1 MRRNTSLSILFY
13 LSVTTL
19 VIGQEE
25 LSFAPDVVFGN
36 RSLTY
41 KHLIKYSINP
51 KLSVDNLTLF
61 DTEYGNDL
69 NNLYFIR
76 NTISYALTKNIRAN
90 TAIGIKNPGAFGTM
104 SLSFSAQSHQLSFAY
119 SAGSTYQDG
128 FSFEQSIVASY
139 LPALGNNHQ
148 GYINLLATGNINAN
162 GYARGLQQ
170 LKIGIRKK
178 QLTTGLAINLDQFNN
193 ARKTLTNKGI
203 FFKYNF

>member
-1 MRRNTSLSILFY
+1 MKRSTSLFTLFY
-13 LSVTTL
+13 LSVSTL
-19 VIGQEE
+19 VIGQE

-90 TAIGIKNPGAFGTM
+90 TAIGIKNPGAFGTVSM
-104 SLSFSAQSHQLSFAY
+104 SFSSRSPRFSFTY
-119 SAGSTYQDG
+119 SAGSTYQDE
-128 FSFEQSIVASY
+128 FSFEQSIVAIY
-139 LPALGNNHQ
+139 LPSFGKNHQ
-148 GYINLLATGNINAN
+148 GYINLLATANINAN

-170 LKIGIRKK
+170 LKIGIRKE
-178 QLTTGLAINLDQFNN
+178 QLATGFAINLDQFNK
-193 ARKTLTNKGI
+193 ARKTLTNTGI
-203 FFKYNF
+203 FLKYNF

>member
-1 MRRNTSLSILFY
+1 MKRNTSLFTLFY
-13 LSVTTL
+13 LSVSTL
-19 VIGQEE
+19 VIGQE

-41 KHLIKYSINP
+41 KHLIKYSVNP

-104 SLSFSAQSHQLSFAY
+104 SLSFTTQSHQFSFTY

-139 LPALGNNHQ
+139 LPSFGNNNQ
-148 GYINLLATGNINAN
+148 GYINLLATGTINAS

-178 QLTTGLAINLDQFNN
+178 QFTTGLAINLDQFNN
-193 ARKTLTNKGI
+193 ARKTLTNTGI
-203 FFKYNF
+203 FLKYNF

>member
-1 MRRNTSLSILFY
+1 MRRNTSLFTLVYLFV
-13 LSVTTL
+13 SSW
-19 VIGQEE
+19 VIGQE
-25 LSFAPDVVFGN
+25 LSFTPDVVFGN

-61 DTEYGNDL
+61 DSEYDNDL

-104 SLSFSAQSHQLSFAY
+104 SLSFTTQSHQFNFTY

-139 LPALGNNHQ
+139 LPSFGNDHQ
-148 GYINLLATGNINAN
+148 GYINLLATGNIDAN

-178 QLTTGLAINLDQFNN
+178 QFTTGLAINLDQFNN
-193 ARKTLTNKGI
+193 ARKTLTNTGI
-203 FFKYNF
+203 FLKYNF

>member
-1 MRRNTSLSILFY
+1 MKRNTSLFTLLY
-13 LSVTTL
+13 LSVSTW
-19 VIGQEE
+19 VIGQE

-61 DTEYGNDL
+61 DAEYGNDL

-104 SLSFSAQSHQLSFAY
+104 SLSFTTQSHQFSFTY

-128 FSFEQSIVASY
+128 FSFEQSIVANY
-139 LPALGNNHQ
+139 LPSFGNDHQ
-148 GYINLLATGNINAN
+148 GYIDLLATGTINAS

-178 QLTTGLAINLDQFNN
+178 QFTTGLAINLDQFNN
-193 ARKTLTNKGI
+193 ARKTLTNTGI
-203 FFKYNF
+203 FLKYNF

>member
-1 MRRNTSLSILFY
+1 MKRNTSLFTLFY
-13 LSVTTL
+13 LSVSTL
-19 VIGQEE
+19 VIGQE

-41 KHLIKYSINP
+41 KHLIKYSVNP

-61 DTEYGNDL
+61 DTEYDNDGN
-69 NNLYFIR
+69 NIYFIR

-90 TAIGIKNPGAFGTM
+90 TAIGIKNPGAFGTI
-104 SLSFSAQSHQLSFAY
+104 SLSFTSQSPQFKFTY

-128 FSFEQSIVASY
+128 FSFEQTIVASY
-139 LPALGNNHQ
+139 LPSFGNDHQ

-170 LKIGIRKK
+170 LKIGVRKK
-178 QLTTGLAINLDQFNN
+178 QLITGLAINLDQFNN
-193 ARKTLTNKGI
+193 ARKTLSNKGI
-203 FFKYNF
+203 FLKYNF

>member
-1 MRRNTSLSILFY
+1 MNRNTSLFTLFY
-13 LSVTTL
+13 LSVSTL
-19 VIGQEE
+19 VIGQE

-104 SLSFSAQSHQLSFAY
+104 SLSFTTQSHQFSFTY

-139 LPALGNNHQ
+139 LPSFGNNNQ
-148 GYINLLATGNINAN
+148 GYINLLATGTINAS

-178 QLTTGLAINLDQFNN
+178 QFTTGLAINLDQFNN
-193 ARKTLTNKGI
+193 ARKTLTNTGV
-203 FFKYNF
+203 FLKYNF

>member
-1 MRRNTSLSILFY
+1 MKRNTSLFTLFY
-13 LSVTTL
+13 LSVSTL
-19 VIGQEE
+19 VIGQE

-41 KHLIKYSINP
+41 KHLIKYSVNP

-104 SLSFSAQSHQLSFAY
+104 SLSFTTQSHQFSFTY

-139 LPALGNNHQ
+139 LPSFGNNNQ
-148 GYINLLATGNINAN
+148 GYINLLATGTSNAS

-178 QLTTGLAINLDQFNN
+178 QFTTGLAINLDQFNN
-193 ARKTLTNKGI
+193 ARKTLTNTGI
-203 FFKYNF
+203 FLKYNF

>member
-1 MRRNTSLSILFY
+1 MKRNTSLFTLLY
-13 LSVTTL
+13 LSVSTW
-19 VIGQEE
+19 VIGQE
-25 LSFAPDVVFGN
+25 LNFAPDVVFGN

-41 KHLIKYSINP
+41 KHLIKYSVNP

-104 SLSFSAQSHQLSFAY
+104 SLSFTTQSHQFSFTY

-139 LPALGNNHQ
+139 LPSFGNNNQ
-148 GYINLLATGNINAN
+148 GYINLLATGTINAS

-178 QLTTGLAINLDQFNN
+178 QFTTGLAINLDQFNN
-193 ARKTLTNKGI
+193 ARKTLTNTGI
-203 FFKYNF
+203 FLKYNF